1 MEIVTFFT
9 ILLSPVIA
17 VLITVWLQNRK
28 ERRATKLWV
37 FNTLIATRHDPI
49 KDENVRA
56 LNMIDVVFYDC
67 SEVRKLWHEYFD
79 MLNNQGLNKPNGWQA
94 RQKKNLEMIKEMA
107 RVLGYGEA
115 ITHLDVDRVYY
126 PTGLGEQSK
135 RAQEI
140 SDELLRVLKGTQG
153 LQVSKRE

>member
-1 MEIVTFFT
+1 MEILTFCA

-56 LNMIDVVFYDC
+56 LNMVDVVF
-67 SEVRKLWHEYFD
+67 
-79 MLNNQGLNKPNGWQA
+79 
-94 RQKKNLEMIKEMA
+94 
-107 RVLGYGEA
+107 
-115 ITHLDVDRVYY
+115 
-126 PTGLGEQSK
+126 
-135 RAQEI
+135 
-140 SDELLRVLKGTQG
+140 
-153 LQVSKRE
+153 